1 MDKIR
6 VYELARDI
14 GITSPQTIR
23 LLKDKLQIRVKSA
36 SSTIEE
42 DIAIKLKRLIRLEG
56 AGSLPTE
63 GTGVEREAS
72 PPESRDERARN
83 TNKERAERAR
93 KAILAEMEEE
103 ERATARRK
111 ATEERAA
118 RQREPIPANASQ
130 LDGVSKLR

>member
-42 DIAIKLKRLIRLEG
+42 DIDIKLKRLIRLEG
-56 AGSLPTE
+56 ARPAGESGRELRRRRGSHGRRRENRGSVAGRAVGSGCTWGCRRRAL
-63 GTGVEREAS
+63 GRAAGKREA
-72 PPESRDERARN
+72 
-83 TNKERAERAR
+83 
-93 KAILAEMEEE
+93 
-103 ERATARRK
+103 
-111 ATEERAA
+111 
-118 RQREPIPANASQ
+118 ASQ
-130 LDGVSKLR
+130 SDFCPR